1 MMVDTDVII
10 WASRGNTRAAN
21 ALNNAKGLTLSAV
34 TYMEVVQGVRSKQ
47 ELRDFQKALRIWRA
61 TVVHVNEPIS
71 QQAMFLVERYG
82 LSHSLYLADALVAA
96 TAVHDG
102 SPLFTGHAKHY
113 GVVPDLDVL
122 TFSP

>member
-71 QQAMFLVERYG
+71 QHAMFLVERYG

-96 TAVHDG
+96 TAIHNG
-102 SPLFTGHAKHY
+102 EPLFTGNAKHY
-113 GVVPDLDVL
+113 AVVPDLGISA
-122 TFSP
+122 FRP